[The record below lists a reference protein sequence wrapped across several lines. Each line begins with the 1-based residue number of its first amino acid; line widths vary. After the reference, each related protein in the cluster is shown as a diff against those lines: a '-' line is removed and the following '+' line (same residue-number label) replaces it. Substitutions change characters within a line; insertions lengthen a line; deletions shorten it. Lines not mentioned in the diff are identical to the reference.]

1 MKRERFHSPWTRSR
15 LPADAVL
22 QQRIGWLLKRP
33 VGRPPHKVLRFHTCF
48 RYQTSSWRKALRV
61 VAKVEW
67 HSGELYPRVGFGV
80 TNMTRPAEQVIAFY
94 N

>member
-1 MKRERFHSPWTRSR
+1 
-15 LPADAVL
+15 
-22 QQRIGWLLKRP
+22 
-33 VGRPPHKVLRFHTCF
+33 
-48 RYQTSSWRKALRV
+48 V